1 MSLFTRGPW
10 VAEKTGRG
18 IGPVSKE
25 PDQSYGMVTP
35 VAWVEFDPEVE
46 VQVANANL
54 IAAAPELI
62 EALQDAEKALFAALD
77 NAFGEE
83 LANGNRELIQA
94 RAAIAKALG
103 Q

>member
-54 IAAAPELI
+54 IAAAPELL
-62 EALQDAEKALFAALD
+62 EALQAMLNKAYKQNWNDKYPDEVEWAESA
-77 NAFGEE
+77 
-83 LANGNRELIQA
+83 IQ
-94 RAAIAKALG
+94 KALG